1 MRRVGGADLEAW
13 RQHFKMEHPHPHP
26 LLEWLHKDGKAIWHP
41 SHFRLTPSGFLLTDS
56 ITMQLLP

>member
-1 MRRVGGADLEAW
+1 
-13 RQHFKMEHPHPHP
+13 MEHPHPHP

-41 SHFRLTPSGFLLTDS
+41 SHFRLPPSGFLLTDS